1 MKGGASSGSGLMGM
15 KLLRLLV
22 RERFVERGDGRP
34 LEGARR
40 KAESARAG
48 SAGKV
53 QSGVG

>member
-1 MKGGASSGSGLMGM
+1 M

-34 LEGARR
+34 LERARR
-40 KAESARAG
+40 KAEPGRAG